1 MITLFFELETPKVSL
16 NRKKEVNSI
25 IAKGAVKKELGRFF
39 VIDEQIDNVK
49 ISFLFVYLVL

>member
-25 IAKGAVKKELGRFF
+25 IAKGAVKKELGGFF